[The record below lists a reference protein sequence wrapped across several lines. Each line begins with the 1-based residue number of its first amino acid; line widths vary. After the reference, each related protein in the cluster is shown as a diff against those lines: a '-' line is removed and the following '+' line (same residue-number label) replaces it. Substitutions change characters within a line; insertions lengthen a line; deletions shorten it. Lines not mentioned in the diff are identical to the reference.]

1 MPRFGATLPYKTSCT
16 FPTTALQCKLLTVC
30 FFSVFLW
37 EVTVR
42 VVLVITR
49 ARSKRILSA
58 YPPHL
63 PPRQPSVSLR
73 ESLLE
78 TALHTHWSWCIL
90 TLMVHTTDLW
100 AVECTQTTLAAC
112 VYVPSLMRTYLQPA
126 YSRSKCQYAAAA
138 TGDVMTASCLTHTG

>member
-16 FPTTALQCKLLTVC
+16 FPTTALQCG
-30 FFSVFLW
+30 FFSCFLW

-42 VVLVITR
+42 VVLVLPQV
-49 ARSKRILSA
+49 RSKRILSA
-58 YPPHL
+58 YPPL

-112 VYVPSLMRTYLQPA
+112 VYVPSLMRMYLQPA